1 MYTYAYMYIHTYIQG
16 DIDTYATPQ
25 WPQAE
30 KDIIP
35 CSDVGPGKSI
45 INGKGPSFLDL
56 GSLTWKC

>member
-1 MYTYAYMYIHTYIQG
+1 MHVYLCIHVYTYIQG
-16 DIDTYATPQ
+16 DTDTYATPQ